1 MRQEKRAVRSGLR
14 HRATPGL
21 GFGVAFAILG
31 RLSSLL
37 ALHPSFLP
45 VVLWDDRCRWRE
57 AILPGYKSKRW
68 ADPDQQEILNLYQRQ
83 TDVAKVLLA
92 HAGVP
97 QLKASNY
104 EADDLAGLICRNAP
118 ESWSIR
124 LATTDRDWL
133 QALKQNVD
141 WFPVGGGPSITI
153 ADLDKIAIIPEGPFL
168 SCEHFVQSR
177 ALSGDASDEIPGVK
191 GVGLKTAAKIIRE
204 NGSVESMWKRFDA
217 GHKFSGEVLNRV
229 AGPGARELYLRNLR
243 LIDWRLAPTPFTT
256 VTLEPGNLDAAK
268 FDRACREHHLPTISV
283 NHLGRWSGS
292 SKPAT
297 SVLSE
302 AILNSRS

>member
-1 MRQEKRAVRSGLR
+1 VRQEQRAVQSGLR
-14 HRATPGL
+14 HRPTPGL

-57 AILPGYKSKRW
+57 AILPEYKSKRW
-68 ADPDQQEILNLYQRQ
+68 VDPDQQEILSLYQRQ

-97 QLKASNY
+97 QLTASNY

-118 ESWSIR
+118 ESWRIR

-133 QALKQNVD
+133 QALRQNVE
-141 WFPVGGGPSITI
+141 WFNLGGGRPITI
-153 ADLDKIAIIPEGPFL
+153 ADFDNTALIPEGPFL

-204 NGSVESMWKRFDA
+204 NGSVESMWELFDA
-217 GHKFSGEVLNRV
+217 GHKYPGEVLNRV

-243 LIDWRLAPTPFTT
+243 LIDWRLAPEPFPA
-256 VTLEPGNLDAAK
+256 VTLEPGNSDAAM
-268 FDRACREHHLPTISV
+268 FDRACREHHLPTISI
-283 NHLGRWSGS
+283 NHLGRWSGNS
-292 SKPAT
+292 TPAID
-297 SVLSE
+297 VLSGT
-302 AILNSRS
+302 ILNG